1 MPFYVGMRRG
11 LQAVSVES
19 SLKNPVLSVV
29 VPLFNEAETVAEMIR
44 RLVESCRTVA
54 VPFEILFVND
64 GSTDQTLAHLIGASR
79 TIPELRVVNLFRNFG
94 HMPALSAGIAL
105 AHGKAVVV
113 MDGDLQDPPEL
124 IPKFFA
130 EWRRG
135 AEVVCG
141 LRTDREEEP
150 LKKKAIASFYW
161 LLDKITETPIP
172 QQVGT
177 FCLMDR
183 RVVDIL
189 NRMPERDRYF
199 AGLRAW
205 VGGKQSFIPY
215 YRPERFHGKSRVGLS
230 GLFRLARTALISFS
244 KIPLRYVS
252 LFSLLGGLS
261 LFSIGLIS
269 ILIRLFTN
277 LAIPGWATTTTLLG
291 FMGFMQSL
299 VLAVIS
305 EYIAVIFDELKARPL
320 FLVREE
326 YAQGQ
331 VMSGMTTR

>member
-1 MPFYVGMRRG
+1 MS
-11 LQAVSVES
+11 AES
-19 SLKNPVLSVV
+19 SLSRPVLSVV
-29 VPLFNEAETVAEMIR
+29 VPLFNEEAIVPELTR
-44 RLVESCRTVA
+44 RLVESCRA
-54 VPFEILFVND
+54 AEIPFEILIVND
-64 GSTDQTLAHLIGASR
+64 GSTDQTCAHLIGASR
-79 TIPELRVVNLFRNFG
+79 TIPELRIVNLLRNFG

-105 AHGKAVVV
+105 ARGEAVVV

-124 IPKFFA
+124 IPKFIA
-130 EWRRG
+130 EWQRG

-141 LRTDREEEP
+141 LRTGREEEA
-150 LKKKAIASFYW
+150 LKKKAITLFYW

-172 QQVGT
+172 KQVGT

-183 RVVDIL
+183 RIVDIL

-215 YRPERFHGKSRVGLS
+215 DRPDRLHGKSRVGLG

-244 KIPLRYVS
+244 KIPLRYAS
-252 LFSLLGGLS
+252 LFSLLGGLL
-261 LFSIGLIS
+261 LFLIGLIA
-269 ILIRLFTN
+269 ILVRLFTN
-277 LAIPGWATTTTLLG
+277 LAVPGWATTTTLLG
-291 FMGFMQSL
+291 FIGFMQSL

-305 EYIAVIFDELKARPL
+305 EYVAVIFDELKGRPL

-326 YAQGQ
+326 IVQGT
-331 VMSGMTTR
+331 VVKTTSR

>member
-1 MPFYVGMRRG
+1 M
-11 LQAVSVES
+11 
-19 SLKNPVLSVV
+19 
-29 VPLFNEAETVAEMIR
+29 
-44 RLVESCRTVA
+44 
-54 VPFEILFVND
+54 
-64 GSTDQTLAHLIGASR
+64 
-79 TIPELRVVNLFRNFG
+79 
-94 HMPALSAGIAL
+94 
-105 AHGKAVVV
+105 
-113 MDGDLQDPPEL
+113 
-124 IPKFFA
+124 
-130 EWRRG
+130 
-135 AEVVCG
+135 VCG

-172 QQVGT
+172 RQVGT

-183 RVVDIL
+183 QVIDIL

-215 YRPERFHGKSRVGLS
+215 HRPDRFYGKSRVGLS

-252 LFSLLGGLS
+252 LFSLLGGLA
-261 LFSIGLIS
+261 LFLIGLTS
-269 ILIRLFTN
+269 ILVRLFTN

-326 YAQGQ
+326 YVRGEALPVEDQETSSSRKRG
-331 VMSGMTTR
+331 SNSRWSRPSTPIEGGNDDS